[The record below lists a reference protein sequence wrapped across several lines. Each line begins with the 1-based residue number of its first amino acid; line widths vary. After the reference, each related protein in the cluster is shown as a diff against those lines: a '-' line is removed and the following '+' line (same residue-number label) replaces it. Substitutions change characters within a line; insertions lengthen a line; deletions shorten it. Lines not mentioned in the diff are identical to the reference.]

1 MSKKVLQR
9 SLVLG
14 ALMTFVITGNVWAEN
29 SGEGSLSSNG
39 GDYGIEAGKGNVVE
53 LDALE
58 LYVTNTIDRD
68 QDNYFAIRATETG
81 NVTVKNLNATVVG
94 KEWSAGVEATH
105 DAIVNLGNV
114 TLNVSDGG
122 TEGCEAYGINVARK
136 GNVNVDGDLIATVS
150 GGEWAN
156 AIEAYNG
163 SKVNI
168 GNGSSVVTLTAVT
181 NSNEFRDRE
190 WGIRAHGIFA
200 VGQLEDIQGEN
211 EDDNEIAYGESI
223 VDINAEKLTIKTTS
237 NIVGAH
243 SVGIYAEDNSVVKVN
258 SDVDINANGYYAYG
272 VEAINGSDIELGGDD
287 KEVSIIASCK
297 GDNDG
302 NRKTFA
308 VYADGE
314 NSKIDIIAN
323 KLTVET
329 KRVDNTDPQQQRR
342 SLLAQN
348 GAVINVTANEAE
360 LNKGRILALWESTI
374 NIDAKIKFQKNTPFD
389 VRDDSKINLIGG
401 EMSGVLNI
409 EKGNVNLT
417 GATFTAVRLFD
428 SDVYDNV
435 DDSNILGNGKLVVD
449 DNGILKTKASEVFD
463 YNGDKCSETIVD
475 SIRENNKVVYK
486 AGAVSLSEDYSYS
499 FLESALRTMK
509 AHEYESG
516 KTSSTKIIMTG
527 VLKEETLTAF
537 QASSLG
543 NQVELDT
550 VTVKTENNN
559 LLVGANIG
567 DGNNGETVDGVT
579 VTSGVVNGFSA
590 NGLDLGN
597 ANGAIITGGQ
607 ELTLGGSD
615 GNANL
620 VSTSDAS
627 KSVKIVVGGNVS
639 NSNGGS
645 TGKLNIGNAAANE
658 NSEYKLDGSVKVN
671 QQSELNTKG
680 KTIIT
685 GGVELDGGNI
695 DVHKDGHLNA
705 DVSVK
710 GISKITGKVT
720 GDLEVE
726 NGHPSTMIHLGN
738 ENKAGKMNAE
748 HSKLKGGTLFLDPAY
763 ANGIE
768 YASAFALGNASDLD
782 GAYIAGQNSVI
793 SFGVNDTD
801 AAEKVFDRT
810 GLTFGSGN
818 QNGHTVTADVNA
830 VVYINGSTSV
840 ANGSITADGELTTG
854 DISSYTNSLN
864 AGTVKFAD
872 GSLLMV
878 EADKVNSEF
887 AITNVT
893 NVSIAGDAKL
903 YIDDAEKN
911 KTYKILKGANINSAW
926 AEEDVFTN
934 GNLVT
939 FKVVLAEDGTAYEVN
954 TGLQKV
960 RDVYG
965 DEVIIADVVDN
976 SMLSETVATKFFG
989 SAVDSKVNIDKVAQ
1003 IDALNSIGAMN
1014 EVAGVTHTTYAVSN
1028 ILTDAVADHMSLA
1041 NGKDHDKDI
1050 WAHYV
1055 HTKEDVDGLK
1065 YDVHSTQYSA
1075 QYNGIVVGSDLYK
1088 EDKATVGAALT
1099 YVDGNINGSSVAAR
1113 TENDAK
1119 YYGASIYGSIKN
1131 NDTAVIADVSYLHS
1145 EHDIIQRNSG
1155 KVITGEPETDAFS
1168 VGVRVEK
1175 EAKAG
1180 IGKLVPY
1187 AGLRYMHLG
1196 TGNYTNSIGLAYDA
1210 DDAELFLLPVGLKYS
1225 ADIKNTNGWTMRPV
1239 MEFGYVWAFGDTD
1252 ANQTVS
1258 LNGASNSFGYD
1269 VTDSGSYVGRFMLE
1283 AEKANIS
1290 YALGYE
1296 YQKGDDVKADKWM
1309 FNVNWKF

>member
-29 SGEGSLSSNG
+29 SGEGSSSSNG

-53 LDALE
+53 LDNLE

-68 QDNYFAIRATETG
+68 EDNYFAIRATETG
-81 NVTVKNLNATVVG
+81 SITVKNLNATVLG
-94 KEWSAGVEATH
+94 EEWSAGVEATH
-105 DAIVNLGNV
+105 DAVINLGSA
-114 TLNVSDGG
+114 TLTVEDVG

-136 GNVNVDGDLIATVS
+136 GVVNVSGNLNATVN
-150 GGEWAN
+150 GGEWATGL
-156 AIEAYNG
+156 EAYNG
-163 SKVNI
+163 SSITVGD
-168 GNGSSVVTLTAVT
+168 GNSSVVLSVDTRSESSADEDFEVVR
-181 NSNEFRDRE
+181 S
-190 WGIRAHGIFA
+190 HGIFA
-200 VGQLEDIQGEN
+200 CGQIDDVYDENNKLEEK
-211 EDDNEIAYGESI
+211 AYGGSA
-223 VDINAEKLTIKTTS
+223 INVSAKNLTVNSTS
-237 NIVGAH
+237 TYGEAYGVI
-243 SVGIYAEDNSVVKVN
+243 AEDNSVVK
-258 SDVDINANGYYAYG
+258 SNGAVTITATGHKAYG
-272 VEAINGSDIELGGDD
+272 LKAINGSNIELGDD
-287 KEVSIIASCK
+287 NKKVSIISSCK
-297 GDNDG
+297 GYG
-302 NRKTFA
+302 GESIA
-308 VYADGE
+308 VYAVGG
-314 NSKIDIIAN
+314 NSKVDIVAN
-323 KLTVET
+323 EMTIKGKWENKDSGQT
-329 KRVDNTDPQQQRR
+329 RR
-342 SLLAQN
+342 SLVARE
-348 GAVINVTANEAE
+348 GAVINVTANESKSE
-360 LNKGRILALWESTI
+360 LVGRILAAGTSEDSDSVIPSVI
-374 NIDAKIKFQKNTPFD
+374 NIDANLDFNNNNPLDASDGAQ
-389 VRDDSKINLIGG
+389 INLIGG
-401 EMSGVLNI
+401 EMSGAMHIVSDD
-409 EKGNVNLT
+409 VNLT
-417 GATFTAVRLFD
+417 GATFIADDLNAAIKRTN
-428 SDVYDNV
+428 SD
-435 DDSNILGNGKLVVD
+435 GQGKLVID
-449 DNGILKTKASEVFD
+449 DNGILKTKASEVFSHNTSGLVD
-463 YNGDKCSETIVD
+463 YVYSDK
-475 SIRENNKVVYK
+475 KVVYK
-486 AGAVSLSEDYSYS
+486 AGFVSLSENYTYDY
-499 FLESALRTMK
+499 LNSALNAISSHK
-509 AHEYESG
+509 YDSEN
-516 KTSSTKIIMTG
+516 TSTTKLIMTG
-527 VLKEETLTAF
+527 NLVGETLTAEK
-537 QASSLG
+537 ASVLG
-543 NQVELDT
+543 NQVEFDK
-550 VTVKTENNN
+550 VTVETENSN
-559 LLVGANIG
+559 LLIG
-567 DGNNGETVDGVT
+567 GSIGNDSKTIDDVT
-579 VTSGVVNGFSA
+579 VTGGVENGFVA

-597 ANGAIITGGQ
+597 AHGAIITGGQ
-607 ELTLGGSD
+607 ELTLGGST
-615 GNANL
+615 GNDNL
-620 VSTSDAS
+620 VSTSNTSEA
-627 KSVKIVVGGNVS
+627 VKVVVGGVVYDA
-639 NSNGGS
+639 S
-645 TGKLNIGNAAANE
+645 TDSIGKLNIGNAAANE
-658 NSEYKLDGSVKVN
+658 DSEYKLNGSVKVN

-705 DVSVK
+705 DLSVK

-854 DISSYTNSLN
+854 NISSYTNSLN

-878 EADKVNSEF
+878 DAEKVNSEF

-926 AEEDVFTN
+926 AEEDIFTN

-939 FKVVLAEDGTAYEVN
+939 FKVVLAEDRTTYEVN

-965 DEVIIADVVDN
+965 DEVVVADVVD
-976 SMLSETVATKFFG
+976 SAMFSDTVATEFFN
-989 SAVDSKVNIDKVAQ
+989 SAVDSKVNSDKVAQ
-1003 IDALNSIGAMN
+1003 VDALNSIGAMN
-1014 EVAGVTHTTYAVSN
+1014 EVAGVTHTTYAVSS
-1028 ILTDAVADHMSLA
+1028 ILADAVADHMSLA
-1041 NGKDHDKDI
+1041 NGKEHDKDV
-1050 WAHYV
+1050 WARYV

-1065 YDVHSTQYSA
+1065 YDAHSTQYSA

-1088 EDKATVGAALT
+1088 EGKATVGAALT

-1119 YYGASIYGSIKN
+1119 YYGASVYGSIRN
-1131 NDTAVIADVSYLHS
+1131 NDTTVISDVSYLHG
-1145 EHDIIQRNSG
+1145 EHDITQRNSG
-1155 KVITGEPETDAFS
+1155 KVITGEPESDAFS

-1187 AGLRYMHLG
+1187 AGMRYMHLG

-1239 MEFGYVWAFGDTD
+1239 VEFGYVWAFGDTD

-1258 LNGASNSFGYD
+1258 LNGVSNGFGYD

-1283 AEKANIS
+1283 AERANIS

>member
-29 SGEGSLSSNG
+29 SGEGSSSSNG

-360 LNKGRILALWESTI
+360 LNKGRILALGESTI

-389 VRDDSKINLIGG
+389 VRDYSKINLIGG

-428 SDVYDNV
+428 SDVSDNV

-449 DNGILKTKASEVFD
+449 DNGILKTKASEVFVCSD
-463 YNGDKCSETIVD
+463 GADSETIVNRVRAND
-475 SIRENNKVVYK
+475 QVVYK
-486 AGAVSLSEDYSYS
+486 AGFVSLSENYTYNY
-499 FLESALRTMK
+499 LNSALNAISSHK
-509 AHEYESG
+509 YDSEN
-516 KTSSTKIIMTG
+516 TSTTKLIMTG
-527 VLKEETLTAF
+527 NLVGEALTVT
-537 QASSLG
+537 QASNLG
-543 NQVELDT
+543 NKVDLDK
-550 VTVKTENNN
+550 VTVETANKN
-559 LLVGANIG
+559 LLIG
-567 DGNNGETVDGVT
+567 GSIGNNDATVDGVT
-579 VTSGVVNGFSA
+579 VTGGVVMGFSA
-590 NGLDLGN
+590 NRLDLGD
-597 ANGAIITGGQ
+597 AHGAIITGGQ
-607 ELTLGGSD
+607 KLTLGGST
-615 GNANL
+615 GNDNL
-620 VSTSDAS
+620 VSTSNTSEA
-627 KSVKIVVGGNVS
+627 VKVVVGGVVS
-639 NSNGGS
+639 DASMNSI
-645 TGKLNIGNAAANE
+645 GKFNIGNAAANE
-658 NSEYKLDGSVKVN
+658 DSEYQLNGSVKVN
-671 QQSELNTKG
+671 KDSELNTKG
-680 KTIIT
+680 KTTIT
-685 GGVELDGGNI
+685 GGVELEDGGMVCVDKDAHLKANVKAKGNDNI
-695 DVHKDGHLNA
+695 
-705 DVSVK
+705 
-710 GISKITGKVT
+710 ITGKVT

-726 NGHPSTMIHLGN
+726 EGHIIHLGN
-738 ENKAGKMNAE
+738 KDNAGKMNAE
-748 HSKLKGGTLFLDPAY
+748 HSKLNGGTLFLDPNCAKSIDE
-763 ANGIE
+763 G
-768 YASAFALGNASDLD
+768 SAFAVENAGALD
-782 GAYIAGQNSVI
+782 GTYIAGRNSVI
-793 SFGVNDTD
+793 SFGVKDTGI
-801 AAEKVFDRT
+801 AEKVFGRT
-810 GLTFGSGN
+810 SLTFGSWEDSNGN
-818 QNGHTVTADVNA
+818 TVTADVNS
-830 VVYINGSTSV
+830 VVYIDGSTSV
-840 ANGSITADGELTTG
+840 ANGSIIADGTLNTNNV
-854 DISSYTNSLN
+854 SNYTNNSDS
-864 AGTVKFAD
+864 GVVKFAN

-878 EADKVNSEF
+878 EAEKVNSEF
-887 AITNVT
+887 AITKVDD
-893 NVSIAGDAKL
+893 VSIDGDAKL
-903 YIDDAEKN
+903 YIDGAEKN
-911 KTYKILKGANINSAW
+911 KTYKILSGVNIGSAW
-926 AEEDVFTN
+926 TEEDIFTN

-939 FKVVLAEDGTAYEVN
+939 FKVVLAGDGTTYEVS

-965 DEVIIADVVDN
+965 DEVIVADVVD
-976 SMLSETVATKFFG
+976 SAMFSDTVATEFFN
-989 SAVDSKVNIDKVAQ
+989 SAVDSKVNSDKVAQ
-1003 IDALNSIGAMN
+1003 VDALNSIGAMN
-1014 EVAGVTHTTYAVSN
+1014 EIAGVTHTTYAVSN

-1041 NGKDHDKDI
+1041 NSKDHDKDI

-1065 YDVHSTQYSA
+1065 RAGAYDA
-1075 QYNGIVVGSDLYK
+1075 QYNGIVVGTDLYN
-1088 EDKATVGAALT
+1088 EGKATVGAALT

-1119 YYGASIYGSIKN
+1119 YYGASIYGSIQN
-1131 NDTAVIADVSYLHS
+1131 DDTAVIADVSYLHGK
-1145 EHDIIQRNSG
+1145 HDITQRNSG
-1155 KVITGEPETDAFS
+1155 KVIIGEPESDAFS